1 MLMEHKADGI
11 VVVRGFRAHVRA
23 ILENRLFG
31 ERGGKGGTSRACR
44 LGTRAKAVS
53 LNIKRKR
60 RPWQILESHNFLPI
74 SRFKVV

>member
-53 LNIKRKR
+53 LNH
-60 RPWQILESHNFLPI
+60 QSHNFLPI